1 MCIRDSGAIEEAV
14 AEFDQEGVKVNHLQ
28 LRLIKPFPAKQ
39 LQPFFDAAKK
49 VVIVEHNKT
58 GQLANLFKINMHKKH
73 KISSCLKYDGNP
85 FTKSYVKNAIK
96 EVL

>member
-1 MCIRDSGAIEEAV
+1 MV
-14 AEFDQEGVKVNHLQ
+14 LLKKPLLNFDQEGVKVNHLQ

>member
-1 MCIRDSGAIEEAV
+1 
-14 AEFDQEGVKVNHLQ
+14 
-28 LRLIKPFPAKQ
+28 
-39 LQPFFDAAKK
+39 
-49 VVIVEHNKT
+49 
-58 GQLANLFKINMHKKH
+58 MHKKH